1 MSYNPSER
9 YVWKPDEKIELSG
22 EEFAIMLN
30 AMRSVLNLPEAP
42 VILLAHQANQAMD
55 NVMERYVAAGV
66 IKPMQQQQPPTL
78 KINEEDDKES

>member
-55 NVMERYVAAGV
+55 NVMERYVTAGV
-66 IKPMQQQQPPTL
+66 IKPAQPSQTL
-78 KINEEDDKES
+78 KVNEEDDKES

>member
-22 EEFAIMLN
+22 EEFAIMVN

-42 VILLAHQANQAMD
+42 AILLAHQANQAMD

-66 IKPMQQQQPPTL
+66 IKPAQQQQPPTL
-78 KINEEDDKES
+78 KINEEETND

>member
-42 VILLAHQANQAMD
+42 AILLAHQANQAMD

-66 IKPMQQQQPPTL
+66 IKPAQQQPPTL

>member
-9 YVWKPDEKIELSG
+9 YVWRPDEKIELSG

-30 AMRSVLNLPEAP
+30 AVRSVLNLPEAP
-42 VILLAHQANQAMD
+42 AILLAHQASQAID
-55 NVMERYVAAGV
+55 GVMERYVTAGI
-66 IKPMQQQQPPTL
+66 IKPAQQPPTL